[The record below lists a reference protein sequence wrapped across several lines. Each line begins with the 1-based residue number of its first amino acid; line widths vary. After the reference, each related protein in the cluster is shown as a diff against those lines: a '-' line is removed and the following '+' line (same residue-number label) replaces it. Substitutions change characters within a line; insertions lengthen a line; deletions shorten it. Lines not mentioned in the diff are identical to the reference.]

1 MLSGNLSLIR
11 TTQTT
16 IEVSEI
22 MFLLQVKNMTNTE

>member
-16 IEVSEI
+16 TEVFEI